1 MTNPSSETTNGVVD
15 PKVDPTPN
23 ESTEPKPQETVV
35 EDKPET
41 DRVLRLKQQV
51 AQMENKMSQ
60 MGPYAELGQA
70 VVNDKTQGQEVVK
83 RWQRGEKLFID
94 DSESYNMN
102 DAKQPEAGPPALTEE
117 SLGRIL
123 DGRDGARREHD
134 ELNSVARDNLE
145 HFDKISKNQ
154 LYAEFLSNNLKG
166 TWEGYIPLEAETLE
180 WSDPGRAK
188 NYSAMKRAYRQ
199 VLADSPKV
207 IAAAKEAGKKE
218 TAERTEAALA
228 ASGSGGTSTATM
240 EESPERTDAEQMID
254 RMVNPEGRGKSFG
267 SVARK
272 K

>member
-1 MTNPSSETTNGVVD
+1 
-15 PKVDPTPN
+15 
-23 ESTEPKPQETVV
+23 
-35 EDKPET
+35 
-41 DRVLRLKQQV
+41 
-51 AQMENKMSQ
+51 
-60 MGPYAELGQA
+60 MGPFAQLGQA
-70 VVNDKTQGQEVVK
+70 VVNDKDKGQAVVQ

-94 DSESYNMN
+94 ESNEGYNME

-123 DGRDGARREHD
+123 DGRDGARREQD
-134 ELNSVARDNLE
+134 ELNSVAREKLE

-166 TWEGYIPLEAETLE
+166 TWEGYIPLEVETLE
-180 WSDPGRAK
+180 WADQGRAK

-207 IAAAKEAGKKE
+207 IEAAKAAGSKE
-218 TAERTEAALA
+218 TAERTEAAMA
-228 ASGSGGTSTATM
+228 ASGSGGTSTATQ
-240 EESPERTDAEQMID
+240 EPAERTDAEEMID
-254 RMVNPEGRGKSFG
+254 RMVNAHGTGKPFS